1 MKKRILV
8 ITLLL
13 VIVLLF
19 FEIAKTYSL
28 FETNGNG
35 EISSNLATWEI
46 YVNNTDV
53 TKLNGTNTFNLASI
67 NWGEQNHV
75 IEGKGA
81 PGSVGTFN
89 ILIVPG
95 NTQVSFTYEL
105 TFDFSNLNNSEFQVS
120 EIKDLNGSTLIRT
133 GENSYT
139 GIVTLN
145 DINSKK
151 TYNIEVSIVWNNN
164 EENNDND
171 YNLGVSAIDNINIPV
186 EIKLL
191 QYNESDQINEYV
203 PEESG

>member
-13 VIVLLF
+13 VMTLLF

-35 EISSNLATWEI
+35 EISSDIATWEI
-46 YVNNTDV
+46 HVNDTDV

-67 NWGEQNHV
+67 NWENQNHV
-75 IEGKGA
+75 IDGKGA

-89 ILIVPG
+89 IIIDPG
-95 NTQVSFTYEL
+95 NTKVSFTYEL

-120 EIKDLNGSTLIRT
+120 DIRDLNGSSLIRT
-133 GENSYT
+133 GEYSYT
-139 GIVTLN
+139 GIVPLS
-145 DINSKK
+145 DINSNK
-151 TYNIEVSIVWNNN
+151 TYNIQTSIIWNNN

-171 YNLGVSAIDNINIPV
+171 YNLGVSAASKISIPV

-191 QYNESDQINEYV
+191 QYHESDQITEYV